1 MQIFNNHVFVLFIF
15 FAKQIGRTTG
25 RVVYDNNVAA
35 CAAFQSRYS
44 VRRLESVASLRLLFE
59 CYFYSIWT
67 QNFLKGNMI
76 WRLLSFFFVYYH
88 SLLSQIPVP
97 CKDLTFVV
105 PSLWSLWWT
114 FLSCTIRGTDIK
126 YHIQFM
132 HGSKKIKKKK
142 KRLLT
147 EYTVRGNWFGCAE
160 ASPLWKRLK

>member
-67 QNFLKGNMI
+67 QNFLIGNMI
-76 WRLLSFFFVYYH
+76 WRLLSFFFVYYR
-88 SLLSQIPVP
+88 SLLSPFPVEFMVNFLELHNKGDWYQI
-97 CKDLTFVV
+97 
-105 PSLWSLWWT
+105 SHSIYAW
-114 FLSCTIRGTDIK
+114 I
-126 YHIQFM
+126 
-132 HGSKKIKKKK
+132 KKIKKKEK
-142 KRLLT
+142 KDCLQNT
-147 EYTVRGNWFGCAE
+147 Q
-160 ASPLWKRLK
+160 

>member
-1 MQIFNNHVFVLFIF
+1 MKHSNSVANNHVFMLFFFF
-15 FAKQIGRTTG
+15 FAQQIGRTTG

-59 CYFYSIWT
+59 CYFLSIWT
-67 QNFLKGNMI
+67 QNFLRGNMI
-76 WRLLSFFFVYYH
+76 WRLLSFFFVYYR

-132 HGSKKIKKKK
+132 HG
-142 KRLLT
+142 
-147 EYTVRGNWFGCAE
+147 
-160 ASPLWKRLK
+160 